1 MKARIKF
8 RKYGVM
14 MFVGHLDLLRYFQK
28 TMRRAKIP
36 VAYTNGYSPHMIL
49 SFAQPLPVGMTS
61 DGEYLDLELTRGIN
75 SKEAVDKMNAI
86 LVEGMEVLDLVQI
99 PEEKKSS
106 GMAITQA
113 ADYRVTLLVSPKSSE
128 ETLPIPDSYEKGIT
142 DFLNCPS
149 LMVEKHTKRST
160 AEVDIRPLIYAMK
173 ITDNSIYMR
182 LACGSKKNLKPELV
196 METLLHT
203 MSISSEDVPIHCHRL
218 DLFAEKDGEFIPLIA
233 LGNEI
238 KM

>member
-14 MFVGHLDLLRYFQK
+14 KFVGHLDLLRYFQK
-28 TMRRAKIP
+28 TLRRAAIP

-61 DGEYLDLELTRGIN
+61 DGEYLDLELTEPISSGD
-75 SKEAVDKMNAI
+75 AVQRMNAL
-86 LVEGMEVLDLVQI
+86 LVEGMEVTDFVQI
-99 PEEKKSS
+99 SEEKKSS

-113 ADYRVTLLVSPKSSE
+113 ADYRVTLLASPKSSE
-128 ETLPIPDSYEKGIT
+128 DTIPVPSEYNIGLT
-142 DFLNCPS
+142 DFLLQLAIP
-149 LMVEKHTKRST
+149 VQKRTKRSEQ
-160 AEVDIRPLIYAMK
+160 EVDIRPLIYDMRIRDEAV
-173 ITDNSIYMR
+173 YMR
-182 LACGSKKNLKPELV
+182 IACGSKKNLKPELV
-196 METLLHT
+196 METFLRS
-203 MSISSEDVPIHCHRL
+203 MSISDEKVPIHCHRL
-218 DLFAEKDGEFIPLIA
+218 DLLTEKDGEFIPLIE